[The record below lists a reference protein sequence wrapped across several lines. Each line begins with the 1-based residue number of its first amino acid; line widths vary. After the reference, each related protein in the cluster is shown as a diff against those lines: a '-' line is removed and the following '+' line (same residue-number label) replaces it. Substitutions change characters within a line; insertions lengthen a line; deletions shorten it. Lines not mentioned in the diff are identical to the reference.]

1 MRTKG
6 HRQAHLSKTLTAFS
20 SAEYGSR
27 PPGVLEYHERKKSI
41 YVPDRQED
49 LWVHVEQGQE
59 GKEARGE
66 GGVPDQGQGVP
77 GLHFNFSH
85 SIVVHK
91 LNGEQWE
98 LFYPETIIF

>member
-6 HRQAHLSKTLTAFS
+6 HRQAHLAKTLTAFS

-27 PPGVLEYHERKKSI
+27 PPGVREYHEKKFPCETPPHI
-41 YVPDRQED
+41 PDRQED

-77 GLHFNFSH
+77 GLHFNFSLTDLSH
-85 SIVVHK
+85 QK
-91 LNGEQWE
+91 M
-98 LFYPETIIF
+98 